1 MGDGVPAPGGLGGLP
16 TVAQGGRH
24 VPTGLPAWGGPTP
37 AGLGGV
43 PGGRRGLGGAA
54 AWKVPGSGGVG
65 EAGGSGRRKMKADSV
80 RLRWYRRKGRRA
92 PGGAQSAHTHQG
104 PPGRPPTPPHV
115 PGRAPRGPAGGAV
128 PEVLPEVDPARSRC
142 RKNSRGFCARC
153 ATNTAASCSTGGRWG
168 AADPRAPPSAVPH
181 LGTPLTAAFS
191 MDSLRRKRSRIAASC
206 SRCCCSCGDGDGC
219 GDRDGDGDVEMG
231 TWGGRHGDRDMAM
244 GMWGWGCGDGYAV
257 R

>member
-1 MGDGVPAPGGLGGLP
+1 MGDGVPVPGGLGGLP

-24 VPTGLPAWGGPTP
+24 VPTGLLAWGGPTP

-104 PPGRPPTPPHV
+104 PPGRPPTPP
-115 PGRAPRGPAGGAV
+115 PRTGPCAQGAGGRRGARSAARGGSR
-128 PEVLPEVDPARSRC
+128 PFPLPEELPRVLRPLRHQHGRLLQHRGALGGGGPPGPPLRC
-142 RKNSRGFCARC
+142 PPPRHPTHCCLLNGFAAPEAIPHCRLVLTLLLLLWGWGWMRGQ
-153 ATNTAASCSTGGRWG
+153 GWGWGR
-168 AADPRAPPSAVPH
+168 
-181 LGTPLTAAFS
+181 
-191 MDSLRRKRSRIAASC
+191 
-206 SRCCCSCGDGDGC
+206 
-219 GDRDGDGDVEMG
+219 GDGDV
-231 TWGGRHGDRDMAM
+231 GRKAWR
-244 GMWGWGCGDGYAV
+244 
-257 R
+257 